1 MAHRSV
7 VLGAMLTAVSLLCA
21 CTVFGR
27 GESDPPAV
35 RDADVLVSIAES
47 AGFLETGRVGSRRVP
62 FFELRRDG
70 TVFTYVDDGAEESVF
85 GVYWARLTEDGIE
98 QVRAWFDELSF
109 NDAHYREFSP
119 PTDQPTTVVYANFDG
134 PVGVS
139 VYGLDTDSRTHSGNR
154 EMRRLGNV
162 IDRLRALP
170 DDEQLTVQRR
180 APYTPTAL
188 DIAFQPAVSPDD
200 EPLPEPTRWPFA
212 LPLTQR
218 PLGVGGYGRALCA
231 TVDGAEA
238 ATIVELM
245 AGHDED
251 TPPHWT
257 TGAAPGSGQP
267 TTVLVTANALL
278 RGRSGCSAAASDP
291 ASSNRIVVEPLQ
303 DVVLADPSGWQG
315 RYPADRFT
323 TATSLELY
331 AAVPI
336 LVRDLE
342 AREAIEDTDGTSDS
356 TELHVPTGSDLTWY
370 DYEFVAAEAGG
381 SRYLDL
387 SARYQ
392 GVAPDPWEP
401 PTWHARIAL
410 GPETVTN
417 LDLH

>member
-1 MAHRSV
+1 MAHRSA
-7 VLGAMLTAVSLLCA
+7 VLGAMLIATSLLCA

-27 GESDPPAV
+27 GESDPPAA
-35 RDADVLVSIAES
+35 RDAEVLVSIAES
-47 AGFLETGRVGSRRVP
+47 PGFLETERVGSRRVP

-70 TVFTYVDDGAEESVF
+70 TVFTNVADGAEESMF

-98 QVRAWFDELSF
+98 QVRAWFDDLSF

-119 PTDQPTTVVYANFDG
+119 PTDQPTTVGYANFDG

-139 VYGLDTDSRTHSGNR
+139 VYGLDTESRTRSGTG
-154 EMRRLGNV
+154 ETGRLATV

-170 DDEQLTVQRR
+170 DDEQLTVRRR

-188 DIAFQPAVSPDD
+188 DIAFQPAVSSDD
-200 EPLPEPTRWPFA
+200 EPLPAPTGWPFA
-212 LPLTQR
+212 VPLTQR

-238 ATIVELM
+238 AAIIELM

-251 TPPHWT
+251 APRHWS
-257 TGAAPGSGQP
+257 TGASPGSGQP
-267 TTVLVTANALL
+267 TSVLVTANALL
-278 RGRSGCSAAASDP
+278 RGQSGCSAVATDS
-291 ASSNRIVVEPLQ
+291 ASSNRVVVEPLQ
-303 DVVLADPSGWQG
+303 DVVLADPSTWKG

-323 TATSLELY
+323 TATSVELY
-331 AAVPI
+331 AAVAI

-342 AREAIEDTDGTSDS
+342 AREAREDADGAI
-356 TELHVPTGSDLTWY
+356 ELHVPTGSDLTWY
-370 DYEFVAAEAGG
+370 DYEFVAAEVGG

-392 GVAPDPWEP
+392 GMAPDPWEP

-410 GPETVTN
+410 GPEAVTH
-417 LDLH
+417 LDLR

>member
-1 MAHRSV
+1 MVHRSV
-7 VLGAMLTAVSLLCA
+7 VLGAMFIAVSSLCA

-27 GESDPPAV
+27 GESDPPAA

-47 AGFLETGRVGSRRVP
+47 PGFLETERVGSQRVP

-70 TVFTYVDDGAEESVF
+70 TVFTTVDDGAEESMF

-98 QVRAWFDELSF
+98 QVRTLFDELSF

-139 VYGLDTDSRTHSGNR
+139 VYGLDTESRTRSGNG

-170 DDEQLTVQRR
+170 DDEQLTLQRR

-188 DIAFQPAVSPDD
+188 DIAFQPAVSQDD

-212 LPLTQR
+212 IPLTQR
-218 PLGVGGYGRALCA
+218 PLGAGGYGRALCA
-231 TVDGAEA
+231 TLDGAEA
-238 ATIVELM
+238 ATMIELM

-267 TTVLVTANALL
+267 TSVLVTTNALL
-278 RGRSGCSAAASDP
+278 PGRSGCSAAASEQ
-291 ASSNRIVVEPLQ
+291 ASSNRVVVEPLQ
-303 DVVLADPSGWQG
+303 DVALADPSAWQG

-342 AREAIEDTDGTSDS
+342 AREAVEDADGTSDS

-392 GVAPDPWEP
+392 GMAPDPWEP

-417 LDLH
+417 LDLR

>member
-1 MAHRSV
+1 M
-7 VLGAMLTAVSLLCA
+7 
-21 CTVFGR
+21 
-27 GESDPPAV
+27 
-35 RDADVLVSIAES
+35 SIAES
-47 AGFLETGRVGSRRVP
+47 PGFLEAERVGSRRVP

-70 TVFTYVDDGAEESVF
+70 TVFTTVDDGAEQSVF
-85 GVYWARLTEDGIE
+85 GVYWARLTDDGIE

-109 NDAHYREFSP
+109 DDAHYREFSP

-139 VYGLDTDSRTHSGNR
+139 VYGLDTESRTRSGNG

-170 DDEQLTVQRR
+170 DDSQLTVQRR

-188 DIAFQPAVSPDD
+188 DIAFQPAVSQDD

-212 LPLTQR
+212 IPLTQR

-245 AGHDED
+245 AGHDGD
-251 TPPHWT
+251 TPPHWS
-257 TGAAPGSGQP
+257 TGATPGSGQP
-267 TTVLVTANALL
+267 TSVLVTVNALL
-278 RGRSGCSAAASDP
+278 RGRSGCSAVPSAP
-291 ASSNRIVVEPLQ
+291 APSNHVVVEPLQ
-303 DVVLADPSGWQG
+303 DVALADPSAWQG
-315 RYPADRFT
+315 HYPADRFA

-331 AAVPI
+331 ASVPI
-336 LVRDLE
+336 LVRELE
-342 AREAIEDTDGTSDS
+342 AREAVEDADGTSDS

-370 DYEFVAAEAGG
+370 DYEFVAAEVGG

-392 GVAPDPWEP
+392 GMAPDPWEP
-401 PTWHARIAL
+401 STWHARIAL
-410 GPETVTN
+410 GPETVTD
-417 LDLH
+417 LDLR